1 MRYDGLFEA
10 KKCFGTFENLAK
22 ALGIKPQRLNNWLN
36 HKNQMPIRY
45 AVKLIEITK
54 GKIKFNAL
62 TSYLDPE
69 DVALSKWFNGN
80 THTNNSGYNN
90 LPDFITSLLTT
101 PVKESLISERIKLGK
116 RLKQELNRKRGR
128 PAKKNVHDSAQFS
141 NSLKLEAGKR
151 TRELIAKT
159 LGFGSHFTYQQAQKV
174 TEQGVPALIK
184 LMDDKTVSIYKAALI
199 ATLPKQE
206 QQALIDQGIRAV
218 KKMAKKIMIE
228 RYTG

>member
-1 MRYDGLFEA
+1 MRCDGLFEA

-22 ALGIKPQRLNNWLN
+22 ALGVKPQRLNNWLN

-45 AVKLIEITK
+45 AVKIIEITK
-54 GKIKFNAL
+54 GKITFKAL

-69 DVALSKWFNGN
+69 DIALSKWFNGN

-90 LPDFITSLLTT
+90 PPEFISSFLTA
-101 PVKESLISERIKLGK
+101 PVKDILISERIMLGK
-116 RLKQELNRKRGR
+116 RLKQEFNRKRGR

-141 NSLKLEAGKR
+141 NLLNLESGKR
-151 TRELIAKT
+151 TRELIAKR

-174 TEQGVPALIK
+174 IEKGVPALIK
-184 LMDDKTVSIYKAALI
+184 LMDEKAVSIYKAALI
-199 ATLPKQE
+199 ATLPKHE
-206 QQALIDQGIRAV
+206 QQALIDQGIRAI

-228 RYTG
+228 RCTG